1 MASRSRVGDVWK
13 HLVKKASDRSTFLDG
28 DDDKV
33 AYFDL
38 QNGLKLVS
46 PAHMATSLGAYI
58 LLQLRAFSVGPNT
71 PNGLP
76 HDVIGRDP

>member
-1 MASRSRVGDVWK
+1 M
-13 HLVKKASDRSTFLDG
+13 KKASDRSIFPDG
-28 DDDKV
+28 DDDRV

-38 QNGLKLVS
+38 QKGLKLVS

-58 LLQLRAFSVGPNT
+58 LLQLRAFSLGPYT